1 MSYVYMVKPFEVV
14 DNKPVVPGAFRVS
27 AIIYGYFV
35 AYKKVGRVISTLA
48 IIYRDFAT
56 GKFLVG
62 ATQEVMDTFPGG
74 ETLDEIVSVDPAGWG
89 TWNCDTIGP
98 LDEFGIPRLINGA
111 IVFTTGILSTISG
124 LLPLVLSPTVVAI
137 GGQPSAPYN
146 LAEFS
151 VEDLEATTTWIG
163 DHHAA

>member
-14 DNKPVVPGAFRVS
+14 NNKPVVPGAFRVS
-27 AIIYGYFV
+27 AVIAGYFV
-35 AYKKVGRVISTLA
+35 AYKKVGTVISTLA
-48 IIYRDFAT
+48 IIYRDPAT
-56 GKFLVG
+56 GKFLTG

-98 LDEFGIPRLINGA
+98 LDEFGIPRLISGA
-111 IVFTTGILSTISG
+111 TVFTTGILPNISS
-124 LLPLVLSPTVVAI
+124 LVPVVLSPTIVAI
-137 GGQPSAPYN
+137 GGQPSAPYD
-146 LAEFS
+146 LAGFIVS
-151 VEDLEATTTWIG
+151 DLEVTTTWIG